1 MHDLEPQDIGD
12 IFKQINNHQ
21 MNALMVMSQH
31 KIKDENI
38 IINTFAKLST
48 IEKTEILKQINKNLE
63 NALILFLHK
72 HPMTVKPL
80 LEIIHTLET

>member
-38 IINTFAKLST
+38 IIKYPLQTGWLG
-48 IEKTEILKQINKNLE
+48 QI
-63 NALILFLHK
+63 
-72 HPMTVKPL
+72 
-80 LEIIHTLET
+80 